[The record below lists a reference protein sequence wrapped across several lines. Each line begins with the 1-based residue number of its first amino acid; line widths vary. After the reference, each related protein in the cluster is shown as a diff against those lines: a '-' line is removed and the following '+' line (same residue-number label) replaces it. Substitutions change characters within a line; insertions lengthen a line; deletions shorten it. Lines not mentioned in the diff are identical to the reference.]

1 MGRMK
6 AVATKRN
13 FRESEF
19 VRCIIYSDLKHSQ
32 LNCGD
37 TRSARSTVDRGFKT
51 PESSDAATAEAS
63 LAMQDEGGPMRLD
76 D

>member
-1 MGRMK
+1 MK
-6 AVATKRN
+6 EVATKRN

-19 VRCIIYSDLKHSQ
+19 ARCIIYSDFKHSQ

-37 TRSARSTVDRGFKT
+37 TRSAPSTVGTGFET

-63 LAMQDEGGPMRLD
+63 LAMQDEGGPTRLD

>member
-1 MGRMK
+1 MK
-6 AVATKRN
+6 EVATRRN

-19 VRCIIYSDLKHSQ
+19 ARCIIYSDFKRSP

-37 TRSARSTVDRGFKT
+37 TRSARSTVGTDFET